1 MYHER
6 IIQIHTHCHFYIFH
20 SYKYS
25 GILLFQIADRMMAPP
40 PRDFG
45 GRSVHSG
52 SSKFKQNKALHNGQM
67 TKPQLHQSN
76 LQSWPNQ
83 NGVVSKI

>member
-1 MYHER
+1 M
-6 IIQIHTHCHFYIFH
+6 T
-20 SYKYS
+20 
-25 GILLFQIADRMMAPP
+25 PP

-67 TKPQLHQSN
+67 TKHHQSN
-76 LQSWPNQ
+76 LQSWSNQ
-83 NGVVSKI
+83 NGLVSKI